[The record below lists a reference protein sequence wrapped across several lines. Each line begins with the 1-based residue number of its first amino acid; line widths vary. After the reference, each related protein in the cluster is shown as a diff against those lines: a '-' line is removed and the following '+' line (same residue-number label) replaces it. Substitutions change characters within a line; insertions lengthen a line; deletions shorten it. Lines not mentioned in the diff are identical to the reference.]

1 MSIMPT
7 ACFLLALIG
16 CISAQFSHSAPRET
30 ARRGRNKR
38 LSCTVDSSV
47 TLSSTAIHWYRQ
59 KPEEALQRLL
69 YFGAGAS
76 TATIED
82 QFSRRFTG
90 GKKDS
95 TLSLTITSVSDDDA
109 ATYYCALWRGDTKVF
124 SSGIRLYVTDG
135 SIKTPKLSAFPASS
149 TQSNGKRVLLCQ
161 ARNMVP
167 DFVKF
172 TWHAEDQSGTKVD
185 LKSDEQLEQRDDL
198 PEVKITSMLIVD
210 KQKVKTNKFTCSVL
224 HDSSIKEVKRDIPR
238 QQDEEKPDP
247 DPVPATTCPTPKEKE
262 QQQEV
267 KEEDKE
273 EEETPIY
280 GLFELRRSL
289 HLFSV
294 VYVILL
300 VKNVLYFCTVS
311 VLLYKRN
318 AANKEMLRSKAH

>member
-16 CISAQFSHSAPRET
+16 CISAQFSHLAPRET

-76 TATIED
+76 TATVED

-95 TLSLTITSVSDDDA
+95 TLSLTITSPLLLFVLA
-109 ATYYCALWRGDTKVF
+109 YHIVGDEKVF

-135 SIKTPKLSAFPASS
+135 NTKAPKLSAYPASS

-172 TWHAEDQSGTKVD
+172 TWHAEDQSGRKVD
-185 LKSDEQLEQRDDL
+185 LNGDEQLEQRDDL

-210 KQKVKTNKFTCSVL
+210 KQKVKTNNFTCFVQ
-224 HDSSIKEVKRDIPR
+224 HDSSSNKLKIEIPR

-247 DPVPATTCPTPKEKE
+247 VPVPANTCPTPKEKE

-267 KEEDKE
+267 KEVKEEDEE

-318 AANKEMLRSKAH
+318 AANKEMLRSKAR